1 MARPASDKF
10 KSVAAYSGASVITAA
25 MLSYAWYQFPNLLS
39 SRVKVSKDKV
49 CDFEEKP
56 EKSARALKHLLQENH
71 SIFAVIY
78 HNLEFHNHMPHV
90 LGSAYILG
98 SSPDHLKEIFK
109 IESETLEP
117 WTDSPG
123 EITEDNWRQFWGNK
137 HYQRAYMDFFEDQ
150 LAALGNDWKKLVE
163 KFLLSGKEP
172 LVNNLIC
179 GLGHPLIHLHYAYE
193 LSSKTLAP
201 EALTLSA
208 CFHNSMHVYLDDPS
222 YTKPPVKPTEDPM
235 VIIKEIYHDKRFDNV
250 FETSGDTNTYD
261 IFDKRE
267 DAVLEFW
274 NNLVIKDPTELF
286 KKCQRLAVVLV
297 VATHRPE
304 QKYDFFLVHGLT
316 TSHAVRH
323 LLPEFPAKW
332 HVPIVRQWWLF
343 VIATY
348 ISQLR
353 PEIDLDRIEKFD
365 RQGQGWD
372 FVVQQALE
380 GHWRNDAHYVK
391 ALRAMKSAAET
402 WGEEEFYLKAAV
414 KFATEFGGWGGF
426 GVVDQNADKR
436 ILENR
441 GDADWK
447 TQ

>member
-1 MARPASDKF
+1 
-10 KSVAAYSGASVITAA
+10 

-39 SRVKVSKDKV
+39 SQVKVPKEKV

-56 EKSARALKHLLQENH
+56 EKNARALKHLLQENH
-71 SIFAVIY
+71 TQHAVIY
-78 HNLEFHNHMPHV
+78 HNLEFHNHMPHI
-90 LGSAYILG
+90 LGSAFILG
-98 SSPDHLKEIFK
+98 SNPDHLREIFK
-109 IESETLEP
+109 AEAETLEP

-123 EITEDNWRQFWGNK
+123 EITEANWREHLGNK

-172 LVNNLIC
+172 LINNLIC
-179 GLGHPLIHLHYAYE
+179 GLGHPMIHMHYAYE
-193 LSSKTLAP
+193 LSSKILAP

-222 YTKPPVKPTEDPM
+222 YTKPPVKPTEEPM
-235 VIIKEIYHDKRFDNV
+235 AILNDYVRNDKRFDNV
-250 FETSGDTNTYD
+250 FQTSGDTNTYD

-267 DAVLEFW
+267 GAVLEYW
-274 NNLVIKDPTELF
+274 NDLVIKDATALF
-286 KKCQRLAVVLV
+286 KKCQKLAVGLV
-297 VATHRPE
+297 VATHQAG

-323 LLPEFPAKW
+323 LLPQFPAKY
-332 HVPIVRQWWLF
+332 HVPLVRQWWLF

-365 RQGQGWD
+365 RQERDWD
-372 FVVQQALE
+372 FVVKQALE

-402 WGEEEFYLKAAV
+402 WGDEEFYLKAAV

-447 TQ
+447 TK

>member
-1 MARPASDKF
+1 
-10 KSVAAYSGASVITAA
+10 
-25 MLSYAWYQFPNLLS
+25 MLSYAWYQFPNLLLS
-39 SRVKVSKDKV
+39 SRVKISKDKV

-56 EKSARALKHLLQENH
+56 EKSARALKHLLHENH
-71 SIFAVIY
+71 TQHSVIY
-78 HNLEFHNHMPHV
+78 HNLEFHNHLPHI

-98 SSPDHLKEIFK
+98 SNPDHLREIFK
-109 IESETLEP
+109 VESETLEP

-123 EITEDNWRQFWGNK
+123 EITEANWREFLGNK

-179 GLGHPLIHLHYAYE
+179 GLGHPLIHLQYAYE

-201 EALTLSA
+201 EALTLSS
-208 CFHNSMHVYLDDPS
+208 CFHNSMHIYLDDPS
-222 YTKPPVKPTEDPM
+222 YTKPPVRPTEDPM
-235 VIIKEIYHDKRFDNV
+235 VILKDYVANDKRFDNV
-250 FETSGDTNTYD
+250 FQATGDTNTYD

-267 DAVLEFW
+267 GAVLEYW
-274 NNLVIKDPTELF
+274 NDLVIKDPTELF
-286 KKCQRLAVVLV
+286 KKCQRLAVALV
-297 VATHRPE
+297 IATHKSGR
-304 QKYDFFLVHGLT
+304 KYDFFLVHGLT

-332 HVPIVRQWWLF
+332 HVPLVRQWWLF

-380 GHWRNDAHYVK
+380 GHWRNDAHFVK

-402 WGEEEFYLKAAV
+402 WGDEEFYLKAAV

-426 GVVDQNADKR
+426 GVVDQDADKR